1 MTFKK
6 KHKPTSRIMCPLC
19 DGDGWT
25 IETVDTVF
33 EDVIME
39 ADVELPCPLCD
50 GEGFIEGDNDNG
62 IGQVFT
68 IN

>member
-1 MTFKK
+1 
-6 KHKPTSRIMCPLC
+6 MCPLC
-19 DGDGWT
+19 DGEGWT
-25 IETVDTVF
+25 IETVDTIF
-33 EDVIME
+33 EDVIIE

>member
-1 MTFKK
+1 
-6 KHKPTSRIMCPLC
+6 MCPLC
-19 DGDGWT
+19 DGEGWT
-25 IETVDTVF
+25 IEAVDTIF
-33 EDVIME
+33 EDVIIE